1 VHLCSQ
7 THATYPLTH
16 KYMHTYK
23 RARKQT
29 HIHTLTHTH
38 TRNTTRIRTH
48 TGGERVNDRRFDH
61 ALQQHYST
69 LPTLSPMGRLCL
81 PCSVQG
87 PTHPT
92 QCIRADGTCLVSTSV
107 VCVCVCVRICACVR
121 VCVCMCVCVC
131 AYLCMYVRIC
141 ARVFLSHSL
150 PCQKYVQSY
159 YKTSFPKQSSL
170 SFLAI
175 HCIIHP

>member
-1 VHLCSQ
+1 MLESRVV
-7 THATYPLTH
+7 AGVW
-16 KYMHTYK
+16 
-23 RARKQT
+23 
-29 HIHTLTHTH
+29 
-38 TRNTTRIRTH
+38 
-48 TGGERVNDRRFDH
+48 GGVRLYLR
-61 ALQQHYST
+61 
-69 LPTLSPMGRLCL
+69 GRLLKQMHVVRVVAWEVCVRL
-81 PCSVQG
+81 EDATCSVEE
-87 PTHPT
+87 
-92 QCIRADGTCLVSTSV
+92 SV
-107 VCVCVCVRICACVR
+107 RVEGVCVCVCARVCVCVTERGVCVCACVR